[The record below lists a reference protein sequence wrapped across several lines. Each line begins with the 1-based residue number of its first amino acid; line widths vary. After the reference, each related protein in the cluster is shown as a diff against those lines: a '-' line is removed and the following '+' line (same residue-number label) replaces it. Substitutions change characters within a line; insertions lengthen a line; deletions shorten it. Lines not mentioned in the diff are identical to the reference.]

1 MFDFYYQSGAEAYV
15 VPGSSSTG
23 SRQVSRTIAETK
35 SMGTCCCW
43 DDSIALS
50 TLGTRIGRGTDDEM
64 PTMTSARAVEG
75 VGSIGRVEAI

>member
-15 VPGSSSTG
+15 VPGSSSTD

-43 DDSIALS
+43 D
-50 TLGTRIGRGTDDEM
+50 TRIGRGADDEM